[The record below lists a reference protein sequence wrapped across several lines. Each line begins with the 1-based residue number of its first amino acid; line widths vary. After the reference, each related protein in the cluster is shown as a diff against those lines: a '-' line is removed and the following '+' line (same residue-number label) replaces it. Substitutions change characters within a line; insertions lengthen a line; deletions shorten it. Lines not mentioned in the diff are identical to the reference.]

1 MNKIITLC
9 FLLVIPLTAS
19 ASEFAA
25 LLELKPGAAVKKEFP
40 TEGIAK
46 EYSYAI
52 VKENDTVKSVSIEFT
67 EPQDP
72 KKYLKPK
79 TKGHCLI
86 DDPESHVPI
95 PRFFFFDQVL
105 KRRYELTLDKKIKS
119 ILIQDMP
126 GASQHKGCTF
136 SSFDLKRGKK

>member
-1 MNKIITLC
+1 MNKFFTLC
-9 FLLVIPLTAS
+9 CLLIIPLTTS
-19 ASEFAA
+19 ASEVAA

-46 EYSYAI
+46 DYSYAL
-52 VKENDTVKSVSIEFT
+52 VKENDVVKSVSIEFT

-72 KKYLKPK
+72 KKFFKPK

-86 DDPESHVPI
+86 DEPESHVPI
-95 PRFFFFDQVL
+95 PRFFFFDQAS

-126 GASQHKGCTF
+126 GAAKHKACTF
-136 SSFDLKRGKK
+136 SSFNLKGGKK